1 MDALSDTELEAL
13 ATADPD
19 ATQTFLQTV
28 RRCVWSNGRGA
39 REEPRLC
46 PDSGLT
52 PAEGASRVVVYVEYE
67 ETRPD
72 AL

>member
-1 MDALSDTELEAL
+1 MPRQRLDARLARLEARHART
-13 ATADPD
+13 ATPSGLVIVWVKDGDTRAS
-19 ATQTFLQTV
+19 ALQK
-28 RRCVWSNGRGA
+28 A
-39 REEPRLC
+39 
-46 PDSGLT
+46 GLT